1 MRLFKIFT
9 ALLLL
14 PLSVMAASSVW
25 TGKVAEKFA
34 SGKGEPIDPYVIETA
49 EQFALMAQQCHLGEY
64 FRLDADIVLN
74 EGDAKDWAKNAPKN
88 TWKVPCD
95 TTNPAR
101 LYLDGGGHSISGLY
115 INSKSW
121 RFQIFII
128 LYS

>member
-34 SGKGEPIDPYVIETA
+34 SGKGETNNPYVIETA
-49 EQFALMAQQCHLGEY
+49 EQFALMVQQCYLGEY

-74 EGDAKDWAKNAPKN
+74 EGDAKDWAKTAPKN
-88 TWKVPCD
+88 KWTV
-95 TTNPAR
+95 
-101 LYLDGGGHSISGLY
+101 
-115 INSKSW
+115 
-121 RFQIFII
+121 
-128 LYS
+128 